1 MRETVSGGGMGDQH
15 PRVTLED
22 VALAAG
28 VSKATASKVLN
39 GRPNVDPRTRRRV
52 EETIIALGYVPST
65 GPREAQ
71 ADTSVDVVFDSMVS
85 MYSLQ
90 VLNGILTAA
99 RDLGVEVVVDVLDQA
114 GGSGTPLSD
123 AWLMR
128 SAARRRLG
136 VIVVSLALTA
146 GQVRTVEEL
155 GLPLVSVDLTGPLG
169 AGLASV
175 ASTNFAGGTQATEH
189 LLALGHRR
197 IGFAGLPAQIAAS
210 RERLHGYRN
219 ALELAGVEADPS
231 LVVHGGFSA
240 EAGCRMALELLR
252 LPDPPTAIFAA
263 CDGTAFG
270 VFEAARRLGRRVP
283 QELSIVGFDDVE
295 PAKLSSPPL
304 TTVHQPIAD
313 MGRVAMRTLHT
324 MARGGVPDSLHIQ
337 LATHL
342 VVRESTAPPPGGQCP
357 GTPPVS

>member
-1 MRETVSGGGMGDQH
+1 MPE
-15 PRVTLED
+15 RVTLED
-22 VALAAG
+22 VAQAAG

-52 EETIIALGYVPST
+52 EETISALGYVPST
-65 GPREAQ
+65 GPREPQ
-71 ADTSVDVVFDSMVS
+71 ADAVVEVVFDSMVS

-99 RDLGVEVVVDVLDQA
+99 RGLGVEVSVDVLDR
-114 GGSGTPLSD
+114 GGGTATPLSD
-123 AWLMR
+123 AWLGR
-128 SAARRRLG
+128 AAARHRLG

-155 GLPLVSVDLTGPLG
+155 GLALVSVDLTGPLG

-189 LLALGHRR
+189 LVALGHRR
-197 IGFAGLPAQIAAS
+197 IGFAGLPADIAAS

-219 ALELAGVEADPS
+219 ALEMAGIEADPA
-231 LVVHGGFSA
+231 LVVHGGFTPD
-240 EAGCRMALELLR
+240 AGCRMALDLLC

-263 CDGTAFG
+263 CDGAAFG

-295 PAKLSSPPL
+295 PAQWSSPPL

-324 MARGGVPDSLHIQ
+324 LARGETPDSLHVQ
-337 LATHL
+337 LATRL
-342 VVRESTAPPPGGQCP
+342 VVRSSTAPPP
-357 GTPPVS
+357 

>member
-1 MRETVSGGGMGDQH
+1 MGDPH
-15 PRVTLED
+15 ARVTLED

-39 GRPNVDPRTRRRV
+39 KRPNVDPRTRRRV
-52 EETIIALGYVPST
+52 EETINALGYVPTT
-65 GPREAQ
+65 GPREPHPEPA
-71 ADTSVDVVFDSMVS
+71 VDVVFDSMVS

-90 VLNGILTAA
+90 VLGGILTAA
-99 RDLGVEVVVDVLDQA
+99 RELGVEVVVDVLDRE
-114 GGSGTPLSD
+114 GGAETPLSD
-123 AWLMR
+123 AWLAR
-128 SAARRRLG
+128 AAARRRLG

-146 GQVRTVEEL
+146 RQVRTVEDL
-155 GLPLVSVDLTGPLG
+155 GLSLVSVDLTGPMG

-189 LLALGHRR
+189 LVALGHRR

-219 ALELAGVEADPS
+219 ALELAGIDADPS
-231 LVVHGGFSA
+231 LVVHGGFTA
-240 EAGCRMALELLR
+240 AAGCRMALELLAR
-252 LPDPPTAIFAA
+252 PDPPTAIFAA
-263 CDGTAFG
+263 CDGAAFG
-270 VFEAARRLGRRVP
+270 VFEAARQLGRRVP
-283 QELSIVGFDDVE
+283 QDLSIVGFDDIE

-313 MGRVAMRTLHT
+313 MGRVALRTLHT
-324 MARGGVPDSLHIQ
+324 LARGGTPDSPHIQ

-342 VVRESTAPPPGGQCP
+342 VVRESTAPPPR
-357 GTPPVS
+357 